1 MGNGRDVGI
10 RFAAALARVV
20 AGEHGVHVA
29 APGAPVVAPPAGW
42 HADRRGSVHAAGSV
56 AGEAW
61 MRVGRVAGAWTMI
74 LLSLAVV
81 VGLPLAQW
89 LRNRA

>member
-1 MGNGRDVGI
+1 
-10 RFAAALARVV
+10 
-20 AGEHGVHVA
+20 
-29 APGAPVVAPPAGW
+29 
-42 HADRRGSVHAAGSV
+42 
-56 AGEAW
+56 

-74 LLSLAVV
+74 LLSLSLSLSLAVV

>member
-1 MGNGRDVGI
+1 
-10 RFAAALARVV
+10 
-20 AGEHGVHVA
+20 
-29 APGAPVVAPPAGW
+29 
-42 HADRRGSVHAAGSV
+42 
-56 AGEAW
+56 

-89 LRNRA
+89 LLNKA

>member
-1 MGNGRDVGI
+1 
-10 RFAAALARVV
+10 
-20 AGEHGVHVA
+20 
-29 APGAPVVAPPAGW
+29 
-42 HADRRGSVHAAGSV
+42 
-56 AGEAW
+56 

-74 LLSLAVV
+74 LLSLSLSLSLSLAVV